1 MGRAAVPDDGIL
13 VSGMTQLGY
22 YAQAFWPTY
31 GPRTFITSGYS
42 GNLGYAY
49 PTALGAKV
57 AQPDR
62 PVVALC
68 GDGGFLF
75 NSQELAPALI
85 EAPVGMMPTP
95 FT

>member
-1 MGRAAVPDDGIL
+1 MHAAVPDDGIL
-13 VSGMTQLGY
+13 VSGITQ
-22 YAQAFWPTY
+22 
-31 GPRTFITSGYS
+31 
-42 GNLGYAY
+42 LGYAY